1 MRPKITKPLA
11 AGPWEPKS
19 VNNKCPATILAASRI
34 ESVPGRITFLTV
46 SITTITGIK
55 ATGVPLGTKCANSL
69 LYWFFIENTILPNQ
83 IGIANVKVKDIC
95 LDLVKIYGASPIK
108 LQKKIKKK
116 NLKKIKIVPGK
127 ATNPNTADNSP

>member
-11 AGPWEPKS
+11 AGPWDPKS

-55 ATGVPLGTKCANSL
+55 ATGVPLGTKWANSL
-69 LYWFFIENTILPNQ
+69 LYWFFIENTILPSQ
-83 IGIANVKVKDIC
+83 IGIANVKVKDMC
-95 LDLVKIYGASPIK
+95 LDLVKMYGANPIK
-108 LQKKIKKK
+108 LQKKIKRKILK
-116 NLKKIKIVPGK
+116 NE
-127 ATNPNTADNSP
+127 NCSW